1 MVQCSLRSYN
11 KKTTQ
16 TASQPLYI
24 LIFFLNIKYIINSL
38 ITLVFNNNNK
48 SLITLKCCLGKLTQ
62 NKEKLTQ
69 QFKTWPKKKE
79 KKINF
84 SLGRKSPK
92 VKKYIG
98 FERHLIYHTANVTA
112 RMRCDAVMIFTKL

>member
-1 MVQCSLRSYN
+1 MVQCSLQSYN

-79 KKINF
+79 KKSISAWAGKAQKLKNILA
-84 SLGRKSPK
+84 SNGIL
-92 VKKYIG
+92 YI
-98 FERHLIYHTANVTA
+98 TPQ
-112 RMRCDAVMIFTKL
+112 M